1 MTDFTLKQQS
11 FMQDN
16 IPTRLGHLAANLSQI
31 KTLWLEGSHQDSIIQ
46 LVKESRYFI
55 EWIVPDMV
63 KADDIDRAA
72 ELVDLVRVLTRWL
85 FKWDTIWSDAT
96 EKLSAAQQTEN
107 WLKRVLEISGREL
120 ESLSA

>member
-11 FMQDN
+11 FVQDD
-16 IPTRLGHLAANLSQI
+16 IPTRLGYLAVNLSQI
-31 KTLWLEGSHQDSIIQ
+31 KTLWLEGLHQDSIIQ

-63 KADDIDRAA
+63 IADDIDQAA

-107 WLKRVLEISGREL
+107 
-120 ESLSA
+120 

>member
-11 FMQDN
+11 FVQND

-31 KTLWLEGSHQDSIIQ
+31 KTLWLEGSHQDSIIH

-63 KADDIDRAA
+63 EADDIDRAA

-96 EKLSAAQQTEN
+96 EKLSAAEQTEN
-107 WLKRVLEISGREL
+107 WLKRVVEISGRQP

>member
-11 FMQDN
+11 FVQDD
-16 IPTRLGHLAANLSQI
+16 IPTRLGYLAVNLSQI
-31 KTLWLEGSHQDSIIQ
+31 KTLWLEGLHQDSIIQ

-63 KADDIDRAA
+63 QADDIDQAA

-107 WLKRVLEISGREL
+107 WLKRVLEISGRES

>member
-11 FMQDN
+11 FVQDD
-16 IPTRLGHLAANLSQI
+16 IPTRLGYLAVNLSQI
-31 KTLWLEGSHQDSIIQ
+31 KTLWLEGLHQDSIIQ

-63 KADDIDRAA
+63 KADDIGQAA

-107 WLKRVLEISGREL
+107 WLKRVIEISGRES

>member
-11 FMQDN
+11 FVQDD

-31 KTLWLEGSHQDSIIQ
+31 KTLWLEGLHQDSIIQ

-63 KADDIDRAA
+63 QADDIDRAA

-107 WLKRVLEISGREL
+107 WLKRVVEISGRKP

>member
-11 FMQDN
+11 FVQDD
-16 IPTRLGHLAANLSQI
+16 IPTRLGYLAVNLSQI
-31 KTLWLEGSHQDSIIQ
+31 KTLWLEGLHQDSIIQ

-63 KADDIDRAA
+63 EADDIDQAA

-107 WLKRVLEISGREL
+107 WLKRVLEISGRES

>member
-1 MTDFTLKQQS
+1 MTDFSLKQQS
-11 FMQDN
+11 FVQDD
-16 IPTRLGHLAANLSQI
+16 IPTRLGYLAVNLSQI
-31 KTLWLEGSHQDSIIQ
+31 KTLWLEGLHQDSIIQ

-63 KADDIDRAA
+63 VADDIDQAA

-96 EKLSAAQQTEN
+96 EKLYAAQQTKN
-107 WLKRVLEISGREL
+107 WLKRVLEISGRES

>member
-11 FMQDN
+11 FVQND

-107 WLKRVLEISGREL
+107 WLKRVVEISGRQP

>member
-11 FMQDN
+11 FVQND

-31 KTLWLEGSHQDSIIQ
+31 KTLWLEGSHQDLIIH

-63 KADDIDRAA
+63 EADDIDRAA

-96 EKLSAAQQTEN
+96 EKLSAAEQTEN
-107 WLKRVLEISGREL
+107 WLKRVVEISGRQP

>member
-11 FMQDN
+11 FVQDD
-16 IPTRLGHLAANLSQI
+16 IPTRLGYLAVNLSQI
-31 KTLWLEGSHQDSIIQ
+31 KTLWLEGLHQDSIIQ

-63 KADDIDRAA
+63 KADNIDQAA

-107 WLKRVLEISGREL
+107 WLKRVLEISGRES

>member
-11 FMQDN
+11 FVQND

-31 KTLWLEGSHQDSIIQ
+31 KTLWLEGSHQDPIIH

-96 EKLSAAQQTEN
+96 EKLSAAEQTEN
-107 WLKRVLEISGREL
+107 WLKRVVEISGREP

>member
-11 FMQDN
+11 FVQDD

-31 KTLWLEGSHQDSIIQ
+31 KTLWLEGLHQDSIIQ

-107 WLKRVLEISGREL
+107 WLKRVVEISGREPQ
-120 ESLSA
+120 SLSA

>member
-1 MTDFTLKQQS
+1 MTDFILKQQS
-11 FMQDN
+11 FVQDD
-16 IPTRLGHLAANLSQI
+16 IPTRLGYLAVNLSQI
-31 KTLWLEGSHQDSIIQ
+31 KTLWLEGLHQDSIIQ

-63 KADDIDRAA
+63 KADDIDQAA

-107 WLKRVLEISGREL
+107 WLKRVLEISGRES